1 MTLSLF
7 RIRLRIMEGLLAPD
21 LQDEADPDQGGKKEK
36 GRTDLEESKDQR
48 FGSGSAYIQ

>member
-1 MTLSLF
+1 
-7 RIRLRIMEGLLAPD
+7 MEGLLAPD

-36 GRTDLEESKDQR
+36 GGGTDLEESKDQR